1 MNGVASKIAVPAKW
15 DRQARLTAARSPATI
30 YIRSISEM
38 ALSDYDAKLRIGIRP
53 LYPLWIKPQPPQPV
67 EDSLHMHHDLAVE
80 FASEKAAWDASPA
93 CNILIKTLERVH
105 PKPAIDKI
113 IAFGFYSRLI
123 KEMGALAQCSAL
135 LTIRDAIL
143 NESHA
148 AVRVMVHGP
157 SYSPRERRVLM
168 YWGIDTVTDR
178 EAIMAIDRRSV
189 VVDVQSDMPVM
200 DVVADFPEKP
210 AIILTNRFTFWDD
223 SPRSPHPNTWDFL
236 RRNYKLAPLWST
248 LKFGVAIPFFEMFF
262 RKDPR
267 NRASW
272 APLEEPLTFQEAVEY
287 LKGESEDDEDGGVA
301 VQHVEDRD
309 KEEEGPQVEHLEDAI
324 AGVLGNVSGG

>member
-1 MNGVASKIAVPAKW
+1 
-15 DRQARLTAARSPATI
+15 
-30 YIRSISEM
+30 
-38 ALSDYDAKLRIGIRP
+38 
-53 LYPLWIKPQPPQPV
+53 
-67 EDSLHMHHDLAVE
+67 MHHDLAVE

-105 PKPAIDKI
+105 PKPTIDKI
-113 IAFGFYSRLI
+113 IAFGFYARLI

-223 SPRSPHPNTWDFL
+223 RYVGP
-236 RRNYKLAPLWST
+236 
-248 LKFGVAIPFFEMFF
+248 
-262 RKDPR
+262 
-267 NRASW
+267 
-272 APLEEPLTFQEAVEY
+272 PLTSQSASQETLCGLTPDCRNPAQDHRT
-287 LKGESEDDEDGGVA
+287 LTHGTF
-301 VQHVEDRD
+301 
-309 KEEEGPQVEHLEDAI
+309 
-324 AGVLGNVSGG
+324 